1 MSCMATT
8 TTNLGL
14 TKPDYTDAADIA
26 VINTNMDTVDTAIT
40 ATKSDLGI
48 VEDGNTATH
57 SITAGQYVIWKG
69 NLYTASSAIAT
80 GTTLST
86 SNLTAVSNGG
96 LNSLNEQI
104 ANISTT
110 GTTQLSTYKMG
121 TMSIETNSELV
132 YNSST
137 RVIQIKFQ
145 ISSGAQLSAG
155 NTYTVGSV
163 GSAYKPLVSSYCMAS
178 RTDNGTEI
186 GRLNISPSNGS
197 IDFRALSNVPSG
209 VYLFGGLMYFY

>member
-1 MSCMATT
+1 MATT

-69 NLYTASSAIAT
+69 NLYTASSAIAI

-96 LNSLNEQI
+96 LNSLNDQI
-104 ANISTT
+104 ATVNNNTGKVTLSSEVYYQKRGNVCTVWCNNRAFSSTT
-110 GTTQLSTYKMG
+110 SFGTLPEGCRPANTIRQPNYDSTCYLQVNDDGKVAG
-121 TMSIETNSELV
+121 YLAPN
-132 YNSST
+132 
-137 RVIQIKFQ
+137 Q
-145 ISSGAQLSAG
+145 SGAK
-155 NTYTVGSV
+155 Y
-163 GSAYKPLVSSYCMAS
+163 LVTCCVSFVVA
-178 RTDNGTEI
+178 
-186 GRLNISPSNGS
+186 
-197 IDFRALSNVPSG
+197 
-209 VYLFGGLMYFY
+209 

>member
-104 ANISTT
+104 AIVNNKLEKNNMTITWSD
-110 GTTQLSTYKMG
+110 GSANG
-121 TMSIETNSELV
+121 
-132 YNSST
+132 YNSAFLCNGIYYVQIDWAFASGGHST
-137 RVIQIKFQ
+137 
-145 ISSGAQLSAG
+145 
-155 NTYTVGSV
+155 GSV
-163 GSAYKPLVSSYCMAS
+163 VGTHNIPVTTDFSIPIIIHTGSGTWSNSGKIVLHANKNVYLYCAATAKYITGSAFLKL
-178 RTDNGTEI
+178 
-186 GRLNISPSNGS
+186 
-197 IDFRALSNVPSG
+197 
-209 VYLFGGLMYFY
+209 

>member
-1 MSCMATT
+1 MATT

-26 VINTNMDTVDTAIT
+26 VINTNMDTVDAAITAANTNIT

-96 LNSLNEQI
+96 LNSLNEHI
-104 ANISTT
+104 ATRNAYPFSKAVTAGSVSWFDTNIAVPSKDYIASVEVDNPNVLATITT
-110 GTTQLSTYKMG
+110 WTGKFAIAWRSNG
-121 TMSIETNSELV
+121 ET
-132 YNSST
+132 ST
-137 RVIQIKFQ
+137 RTFKLIVV
-145 ISSGAQLSAG
+145 
-155 NTYTVGSV
+155 T
-163 GSAYKPLVSSYCMAS
+163 
-178 RTDNGTEI
+178 
-186 GRLNISPSNGS
+186 
-197 IDFRALSNVPSG
+197 
-209 VYLFGGLMYFY
+209 FG

>member
-1 MSCMATT
+1 MQH
-8 TTNLGL
+8 TTNLNL
-14 TKPDYTDAADIA
+14 NLPEYNEAADIQ
-26 VINTNMDTVDTAIT
+26 VINGNMNTIDTAIT

-104 ANISTT
+104 ATVNSKKITQTLLGYGASNAYFATSSINDYDLIVVALVDQTYAAIHGSTIVPK
-110 GTTQLSTYKMG
+110 STYTQSSAVSAIG
-121 TMSIETNSELV
+121 VTA
-132 YNSST
+132 YNNGRIYGYANYVSDTTSN
-137 RVIQIKFQ
+137 
-145 ISSGAQLSAG
+145 AQVSAG
-155 NTYTVGSV
+155 Y
-163 GSAYKPLVSSYCMAS
+163 A
-178 RTDNGTEI
+178 
-186 GRLNISPSNGS
+186 
-197 IDFRALSNVPSG
+197 
-209 VYLFGGLMYFY
+209 VYLYGIRWN

>member
-96 LNSLNEQI
+96 LNSLNEHI
-104 ANISTT
+104 VVTMSDFMTANTTNANVSTT
-110 GTTQLSTYKMG
+110 SSYVTKTANMKAIHIVATAKSNSGGWLNIGTLKTG
-121 TMSIETNSELV
+121 
-132 YNSST
+132 
-137 RVIQIKFQ
+137 
-145 ISSGAQLSAG
+145 
-155 NTYTVGSV
+155 
-163 GSAYKPLVSSYCMAS
+163 YKPEVTTYEVCNVLAVSGGADNTVIRINANGDVDILGPTKDKQYIAS
-178 RTDNGTEI
+178 
-186 GRLNISPSNGS
+186 
-197 IDFRALSNVPSG
+197 V
-209 VYLFGGLMYFY
+209 VY

>member
-104 ANISTT
+104 NDLIIVRKYTKQVTIDANSGIGIKPSDFDVSIPAGYSVLGFLGWHTT
-110 GTTQLSTYKMG
+110 
-121 TMSIETNSELV
+121 
-132 YNSST
+132 
-137 RVIQIKFQ
+137 
-145 ISSGAQLSAG
+145 
-155 NTYTVGSV
+155 
-163 GSAYKPLVSSYCMAS
+163 
-178 RTDNGTEI
+178 
-186 GRLNISPSNGS
+186 SPSISEYRSSMYNGRTTNVVCLANEGS
-197 IDFRALSNVPSG
+197 SQFKGDVTITLAFIRSNALGN
-209 VYLFGGLMYFY
+209 

>member
-69 NLYTASSAIAT
+69 NLYTAKSAIAT

-104 ANISTT
+104 RTLNWKTLYSNTTFQNDVGRQISIDTT
-110 GTTQLSTYKMG
+110 GIKLLDVMFYDT
-121 TMSIETNSELV
+121 SI
-132 YNSST
+132 
-137 RVIQIKFQ
+137 
-145 ISSGAQLSAG
+145 SAG
-155 NTYTVGSV
+155 NRFRLLLPCDGTLGATYFATGVDSTFDIV
-163 GSAYKPLVSSYCMAS
+163 RVQVSSGNFQLLS
-178 RTDNGTEI
+178 HRNST
-186 GRLNISPSNGS
+186 S
-197 IDFRALSNVPSG
+197 ICV
-209 VYLFGGLMYFY
+209 GGIYGKA

>member
-48 VEDGNTATH
+48 VEDGNTAIH
-57 SITAGQYVIWKG
+57 SITKGQYVIWKG
-69 NLYTASSAIAT
+69 NLYTASSAIAI

-96 LNSLNEQI
+96 LNSLNDHI
-104 ANISTT
+104 ATKQDKGNSVTGSTLET
-110 GTTQLSTYKMG
+110 IESSLNTIASSMTNASCIIGYAFPENWAYGSGCYVLSRR
-121 TMSIETNSELV
+121 
-132 YNSST
+132 SST
-137 RVIQIKFQ
+137 VINVSFILATA
-145 ISSGAQLSAG
+145 IVNGYYYSSAWHW
-155 NTYTVGSV
+155 
-163 GSAYKPLVSSYCMAS
+163 YKVEL
-178 RTDNGTEI
+178 D
-186 GRLNISPSNGS
+186 
-197 IDFRALSNVPSG
+197 
-209 VYLFGGLMYFY
+209 